1 MRKAVF
7 GLVMAGSLIIGISGC
22 REEKKEVEDKD
33 AIERAGDEAGEGVDR
48 AAEEVKGAYKDV
60 KEEVDGET
68 DDN

>member
-1 MRKAVF
+1 MRKNVIKILMISSLVIVF
-7 GLVMAGSLIIGISGC
+7 GSC
-22 REEKKEVEDKD
+22 REERKEVEGKETMEKVEGES
-33 AIERAGDEAGEGVDR
+33 ERGVKR

>member
-1 MRKAVF
+1 MRKTVF
-7 GLVMAGSLIIGISGC
+7 GIIIVGSLIFGISSC
-22 REEKKEVEDKD
+22 REDKKEVEERDT
-33 AIERAGDEAGEGVDR
+33 IERAGEEAEDGVDR